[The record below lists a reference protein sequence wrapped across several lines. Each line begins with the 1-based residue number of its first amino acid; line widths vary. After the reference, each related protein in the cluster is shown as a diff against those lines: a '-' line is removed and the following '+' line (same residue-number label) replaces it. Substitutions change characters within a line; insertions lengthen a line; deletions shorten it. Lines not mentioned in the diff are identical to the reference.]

1 MTLQVAP
8 ALAGAAADPFM
19 IDTLALMLLAAAQPQ
34 DRPSMPRQPDPQPYE
49 QRDEAQGKP
58 TDPLFDRKLVATD
71 DAAFIVSAVE
81 VVRQSSLDARG
92 VEKGLPSPSLRE
104 TAAAIGSQNEATS
117 RALVELAK
125 RKGWRLPE
133 DNPVRA
139 STLPAASPHRTS
151 ANFIVNQIS
160 AHEQTLAQFRA
171 QIAGSGDPDLK
182 RALKSAL
189 PGYEKNL
196 RRLLEAKLQ

>member
-1 MTLQVAP
+1 MFHTVA
-8 ALAGAAADPFM
+8 L
-19 IDTLALMLLAAAQPQ
+19 ILLAAAQPQ
-34 DRPSMPRQPDPQPYE
+34 EQVTQPRQPDPQPYE

-71 DAAFIVSAVE
+71 DAAFIISTVEGARQSAV
-81 VVRQSSLDARG
+81 DARG
-92 VEKGLPSPSLRE
+92 VESGLPSKSLRE
-104 TAAAIGSQNEATS
+104 TATSIGSHNEATM

-133 DNPVRA
+133 DNPMRA
-139 STLPAASPHRTS
+139 STLPAASPHRTG
-151 ANFIVNQIS
+151 ANFVVSQIS
-160 AHEQTLAQFRA
+160 THEQTLAHFRA
-171 QIAGSGDPDLK
+171 QIAGKGDPELK

-196 RRLLEAKLQ
+196 QRLLEAKLQ